1 MDLQLDSVIEL
12 AQSLCELLVEA
23 VCNFVRV
30 IRSHPVET
38 FIGALLS
45 GTVVCAGLWQ
55 WHHSA
60 DFAVGE
66 LASRVTARN
75 FQGLDTCLDI
85 DKFSQS
91 TAVQLYSSCRDER
104 KMQVVARLFGL
115 SYQPNSCADLGTA
128 IKSRLQQISGPKA
141 EPLKS
146 PVSLRYQGQLEPPE
160 LFSCFRLKASRT
172 MRFESPQGEVLVSVL
187 LSKKS
192 LADNFLVESLQSAP
206 QLLDCLAAQELP
218 PANYPSLR
226 PFVGS
231 AAVLKAKEKV
241 GALKPVLRK
250 LGSKWLE

>member
-104 KMQVVARLFGL
+104 KMQVMARLFGL

-192 LADNFLVESLQSAP
+192 WPTIFSWRACSRHRS
-206 QLLDCLAAQELP
+206 CLIAWLP
-218 PANYPSLR
+218 RNCLR
-226 PFVGS
+226 QIIPVS
-231 AAVLKAKEKV
+231 DRLSV
-241 GALKPVLRK
+241 ALPCSRRK
-250 LGSKWLE
+250 RK